1 MSKELD
7 EALTRAKA
15 KHARAFAKH
24 ARALKILTA
33 AQGKYEPL
41 EQARQECVK
50 AKLKHQQAKLK
61 YKQLEAQFNR
71 DHPNLIANVEETGIE
86 SDSAVDN
93 VIEIYKK
100 IIEEEND

>member
-33 AQGKYEPL
+33 AQEKYEPL
-41 EQARQECVK
+41 EQAREWLREQSTKRTQE
-50 AKLKHQQAKLK
+50 ASQQ
-61 YKQLEAQFNR
+61 
-71 DHPNLIANVEETGIE
+71 
-86 SDSAVDN
+86 
-93 VIEIYKK
+93 
-100 IIEEEND
+100 